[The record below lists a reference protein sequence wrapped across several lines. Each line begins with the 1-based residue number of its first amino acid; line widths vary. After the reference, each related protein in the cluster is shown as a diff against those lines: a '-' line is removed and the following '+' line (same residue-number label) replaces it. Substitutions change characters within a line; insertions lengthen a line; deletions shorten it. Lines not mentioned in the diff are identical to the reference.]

1 MKLLCAS
8 VRECVCLKVY
18 AYVHACMCVWI
29 KWFCVDKGVLCA
41 VYVVKSANECAR
53 VHVLLNINIHKNAL
67 VQGCVYA

>member
-1 MKLLCAS
+1 MH
-8 VRECVCLKVY
+8 V
-18 AYVHACMCVWI
+18 
-29 KWFCVDKGVLCA
+29 CVDKGVLCA